1 MYTTTSTYTSPIF
14 FNRYFQVE
22 IEGDSGIMYAI
33 YSKGDVYDSNILT
46 YLWVVDGGVEYD
58 TNLDEDAIKFL
69 ESVFGK
75 ANKF

>member
-1 MYTTTSTYTSPIF
+1 MYTTTSTYTSSIL
-14 FNRYFQVE
+14 FNRYFQIE

-33 YSKGDVYDSNILT
+33 YSKGDAFDSDILT
-46 YLWVVDGGVEYD
+46 SLWVVDSRVDYD
-58 TNLDEDAIKFL
+58 TDIDDDALRFL